1 MRTLTV
7 TPDQFSS
14 STPHFPTSRLKT
26 SHVLPEKQSDTHS
39 SRVKLFGEIREK
51 GNYELSSLGGKLFCK
66 EITHF
71 LKWCCLVAKSCLTL
85 EIPWTVAHQASLSM
99 EFSRQEYWNGW
110 PFPPSGALPD
120 PGIKPWSPALQADS
134 LLSEPS
140 GKPLLWKRC
149 FNYIESCSQ
158 LIVEL
163 LLSLRKTCWSCYTF
177 CSLSSLFRLKENYF
191 ASVVSN
197 TA

>member
-1 MRTLTV
+1 MRLTHTDV
-7 TPDQFSS
+7 HNSS
-14 STPHFPTSRLKT
+14 SHLWSIFSVYVSR
-26 SHVLPEKQSDTHS
+26 SVMSDS
-39 SRVKLFGEIREK
+39 
-51 GNYELSSLGGKLFCK
+51 
-66 EITHF
+66 
-71 LKWCCLVAKSCLTL
+71 A
-85 EIPWTVAHQASLSM
+85 IPWTVANQAPLSM
-99 EFSRQEYWNGW
+99 EISRQEYWSEL
-110 PFPPSGALPD
+110 PCPPPGDPPD